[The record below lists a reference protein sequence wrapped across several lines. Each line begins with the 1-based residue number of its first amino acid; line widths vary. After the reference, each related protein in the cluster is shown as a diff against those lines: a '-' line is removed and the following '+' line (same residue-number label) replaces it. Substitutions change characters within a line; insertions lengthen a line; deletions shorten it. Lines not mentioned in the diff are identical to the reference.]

1 MVQNLPH
8 RIMRLILWLSAK
20 IEGPVDSFLIVFACL
35 FVRKRERNRQER
47 REEER
52 KRSSLVFHLEQREK
66 KKYSDNGYR
75 KEKGTNEYHLSCP

>member
-35 FVRKRERNRQER
+35 CMRKREREKRETDKKEEKR
-47 REEER
+47 RE
-52 KRSSLVFHLEQREK
+52 REAVW
-66 KKYSDNGYR
+66 YFI
-75 KEKGTNEYHLSCP
+75 